1 MQIFTPSRR
10 WFYKLN
16 SIQRIPPSRL
26 ERDCIVVIGKENT
39 GKSQLIASLTGHI
52 SRSSNFRGSTVS
64 CDTYQSEACTFID
77 TPGILYRSDSV
88 TTKKA
93 LGQLRENDTVL
104 LIVKATD
111 VDQDLADLLPLV
123 ADKQGVVVI
132 TFWDKVFSTVYT
144 QKVIREWRKTSNL
157 SIVTVDARHTTT
169 EQKNSILASL
179 QKPNPFPAQWIPR
192 RAGWQIQP
200 QPTLLEH
207 PNLGWLLA
215 IALLLIP
222 AIIAVWGAN
231 SFANL
236 ADPLVQN
243 AIAPLIERLSQTRLV
258 LAEETSAHMRS
269 GIPWDFLVQ
278 LPIWLKEILI
288 GQYGLVTMSPLLFIW
303 AMPTVILYALF
314 LGAYKASGLI
324 ERITITL
331 NPLLRRFGLSGRDLV
346 RVIMGMGCNVPAV
359 ISTRACSSC
368 SRGTC
373 ISAIA
378 FGSACSY
385 QLGATLGVF
394 SAAKL
399 PYLIIPYLLYL
410 TATTLIYTYIISN
423 PTAKSNRN
431 SLVVEGRVFL
441 EFPRWSVIWREAKST
456 INQFLLNAIPI
467 FLVISVIASVLNWLG
482 AIAALANIIN
492 PVMGLFNLPPEASL
506 PIVLASIRKD
516 GLLLFAEPET
526 LAMLTPLQILT
537 GVYLA
542 GVLLPCLVTLLTIIR
557 EKSSRFAFLLLGK
570 QAIAAVVFSLFLAWG
585 GLLIK

>member
-1 MQIFTPSRR
+1 MKVFTPS
-10 WFYKLN
+10 K
-16 SIQRIPPSRL
+16 L
-26 ERDCIVVIGKENT
+26 ERDCIVVIGNEST
-39 GKSQLIASLTGHI
+39 GKSQLIASLTGQTAH
-52 SRSSNFRGSTVS
+52 SANFRGSTVT
-64 CDTYQSEACTFID
+64 CDTYQSEAYTDDTSLSGDPTRRALTFID

-93 LGQLRENDTVL
+93 LRQLQENDTVL
-104 LIVKATD
+104 LVIKATD
-111 VDQDLADLLPLV
+111 VDRDLADLLPLV
-123 ADKQGVVVI
+123 ADKRGIVVI
-132 TFWDKVFSTVYT
+132 TFWDKVFSTVHT
-144 QKVIREWRKTSNL
+144 QQIIREWTETSKL
-157 SIVTVDARHTTT
+157 SIVTVDARHLTI

-179 QKPNPFPAQWIPR
+179 QEPHPFPAQWIPT
-192 RAGWQIQP
+192 RAGWYIEP

-207 PNLGWLLA
+207 SRLGWLLA

-231 SFANL
+231 SFATL
-236 ADPLVQN
+236 ADPIVQS
-243 AIAPLIERLSQTRLV
+243 AVAPIIKPLS
-258 LAEETSAHMRS
+258 
-269 GIPWDFLVQ
+269 Q
-278 LPIWLKEILI
+278 LPIWLREILI
-288 GQYGLVTMSPLLFIW
+288 GQYGLITMSPLLFIW

-324 ERITITL
+324 ERITIAL
-331 NPLLRRFGLSGRDLV
+331 DPLLRPFGLSGRDLV

-385 QLGATLGVF
+385 QFGATLGVF

-410 TATTLIYTYIISN
+410 TLTTLIYTRIISD
-423 PTAKSNRN
+423 PRAKSNQN
-431 SLVVEGRVFL
+431 PLVIEGRAFL
-441 EFPRWSVIWREAKST
+441 EFPRWSVIWREAEST
-456 INQFLLNAIPI
+456 INQFLFNAIPI
-467 FLVISVIASVLNWLG
+467 FLVITVIASVLNWLG
-482 AIAALANIIN
+482 AVATLAHIIN
-492 PVMGLFNLPPEASL
+492 PLMGWFNLPPEASL

-526 LAMLTPLQILT
+526 LAMLTPLQVLT

-542 GVLLPCLVTLLTIIR
+542 GVLLPCLVTMLTIMR
-557 EKSSRFAFLLLGK
+557 EQSLRFALLLLGR
-570 QAIAAVVFSLFLAWG
+570 QAIAGGVFSLLLAWG

>member
-1 MQIFTPSRR
+1 MNIFTPS
-10 WFYKLN
+10 K
-16 SIQRIPPSRL
+16 L
-26 ERDCIVVIGKENT
+26 ERDCIVVIGKEST
-39 GKSQLIASLTGHI
+39 GKSQLIASLTGQTAH
-52 SRSSNFRGSTVS
+52 SANFRGSTIA
-64 CDTYQSEACTFID
+64 CETYQSEAHTFID

-93 LGQLRENDTVL
+93 LRQLQENDTVL
-104 LIVKATD
+104 LVVKATD
-111 VDQDLADLLPLV
+111 VDRDLADLLPLV
-123 ADKQGVVVI
+123 ADKKGIVVI
-132 TFWDKVFSTVYT
+132 TFWDKIFSTAKT
-144 QKVIREWRKTSNL
+144 QQVIREWTETSNL
-157 SIVTVDARHTTT
+157 NIVTVDARHITT
-169 EQKNSILASL
+169 EQKDYILASL
-179 QKPNPFPAQWIPR
+179 QEPHPFSAQWIPR
-192 RAGWQIQP
+192 RAGWYIQP
-200 QPTLLEH
+200 HPTLLEH
-207 PNLGWLLA
+207 PNRGWLLA

-231 SFANL
+231 SFATL
-236 ADPLVQN
+236 ADPIVQS
-243 AIAPLIERLSQTRLV
+243 AIAK
-258 LAEETSAHMRS
+258 LAE
-269 GIPWDFLVQ
+269 GIANVIKPLSQ

-288 GQYGLVTMSPLLFIW
+288 GQYGLITMSPLLFIW

-324 ERITITL
+324 ERITIAL
-331 NPLLRRFGLSGRDLV
+331 DPLLRRFGLSGRDLV
-346 RVIMGMGCNVPAV
+346 RVIMGFGCNVPAV

-385 QLGATLGVF
+385 QFGATLGVF

-399 PYLIIPYLLYL
+399 PYLVIPYLLYL
-410 TATTLIYTYIISN
+410 TATTLIYTYIISD
-423 PTAKSNRN
+423 PTAKSTQNP
-431 SLVVEGRVFL
+431 LVIEGRAFL

-456 INQFLLNAIPI
+456 IKQFLFNAIPI
-467 FLVISVIASVLNWLG
+467 FLVITVIASVLNWLG
-482 AIAALANIIN
+482 AIATLANIIN
-492 PVMGLFNLPPEASL
+492 PLMGWFNLPPVASL

-542 GVLLPCLVTLLTIIR
+542 GVLLPCLVTLLTIMR
-557 EKSSRFAFLLLGK
+557 EKSSRFALLLLGR
-570 QAIAAVVFSLFLAWG
+570 QAIAGVVFSWLLAWG